1 MDIPWFFAISDVS
14 VNVVWLIFFPASRF
28 SFQHNNLMKNAFKIN
43 NNQRLILWQVT
54 WTDRIGVQ
62 IKIHHY
68 DYDNLDSW
76 RWSTFRWSSEFS
88 QRFSIARNSSNNCFL
103 SYLERNFVA
112 VSPSQNV
119 FTRLDTNWYDKDKTT
134 VQYFKYQMT
143 AKILTHTLIEHE
155 TKVQGPTTPMARMND
170 TWTTLLQPMLRRTE
184 VSYNN
189 K

>member
-1 MDIPWFFAISDVS
+1 MPRLWCHYKVTTGIAHREFGGGYWGSLGGTQHLQPYVWGRWWGVRSSQAGWG
-14 VNVVWLIFFPASRF
+14 VNI
-28 SFQHNNLMKNAFKIN
+28 NLSMGWNAG
-43 NNQRLILWQVT
+43 RYRT
-54 WTDRIGVQ
+54 HT
-62 IKIHHY
+62 HTHTHY
-68 DYDNLDSW
+68 S
-76 RWSTFRWSSEFS
+76 
-88 QRFSIARNSSNNCFL
+88 L

-170 TWTTLLQPMLRRTE
+170 TWTTILQPVLRRTE
-184 VSYNN
+184 VSYNVCMYVFVCVCV
-189 K
+189 